1 MQRTVERSA
10 ENKKAIDDMLKYWEK
25 VVDAA
30 QAFVSAHSKGASKLT
45 KASSDI
51 LDAEEDCA
59 KYAAELMDYEEK
71 IEAAKKAKN
80 KDEMK
85 QIEDKMKPLIKNF
98 ENGRKEMKTA
108 VDEGMKVGT
117 DVNGLRDALKAA
129 LANPAMADVRAD
141 VLKFTDIKPTVMLGK
156 SL

>member
-1 MQRTVERSA
+1 MGKWESEFQRTVERSA
-10 ENKKAIDDMLKYWEK
+10 ENKKAIDDTLKYWEK

-45 KASSDI
+45 KASADI
-51 LDAEEDCA
+51 LDAEEACA
-59 KYAAELMDYEEK
+59 KYAAELMDLEEK
-71 IEAAKKAKN
+71 LEAAKKAKN

-85 QIEDKMKPLIKNF
+85 SIEDKMKPLIKNF
-98 ENGRKEMKTA
+98 ENGRKEMKAA

-129 LANPAMADVRAD
+129 LA
-141 VLKFTDIKPTVMLGK
+141 
-156 SL
+156 